1 MPKPQ
6 LILPKKTDMEE
17 AIINQIPSYEKGKV
31 QYVSATDEV
40 SALFLSAQI
49 VSDLLNK
56 WSTSVAFF
64 SLSCRGEALRGMVKN
79 GSATA
84 KLYTVDQKNPDPQV
98 ILRKA
103 RGMVNRK
110 FVRAIVIEGVPIN
123 PETVTRW
130 SKLFEGWK
138 DTTMVVIGEADDA

>member
-1 MPKPQ
+1 
-6 LILPKKTDMEE
+6 MEE
-17 AIINQIPSYEKGKV
+17 AIINQIPGYEKGKV

-79 GSATA
+79 GSTTA

-110 FVRAIVIEGVPIN
+110 FVRAIVIERVPIN

>member
-1 MPKPQ
+1 
-6 LILPKKTDMEE
+6 MEE
-17 AIINQIPSYEKGKV
+17 AIINQIPGYEKGKV
-31 QYVSATDEV
+31 QYVGATDEV

-138 DTTMVVIGEADDA
+138 DTTMVVIGQVDDD